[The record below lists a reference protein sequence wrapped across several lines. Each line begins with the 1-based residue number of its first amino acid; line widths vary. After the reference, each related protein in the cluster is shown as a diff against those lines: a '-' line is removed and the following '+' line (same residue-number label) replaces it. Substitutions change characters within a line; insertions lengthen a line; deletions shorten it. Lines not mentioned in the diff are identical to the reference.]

1 MQALVAGD
9 SLTVV
14 GGGAVPDVDDAEGV
28 GLAEV
33 YLPPG
38 VRLLARVGD
47 RSVVPHA
54 VRVAIDGA
62 RGGATPADGGHGGRL
77 VEGQVVAALGD
88 GQGRARRGG
97 GAVGVRG
104 DGVEL
109 RAVILERRRQGVHGA
124 RGVRDRRSFAGALGD
139 AVPLD
144 GGGRAAG
151 GDDGEGGALPCLH
164 GHGGGVRGDDGRL
177 GCCVFTIDVQGRA
190 HGAQA
195 DRVGVVGGVC
205 QFEAQGRDL
214 AGLEAQS
221 LADFSSL
228 DLGAGHLD
236 GGGAEGDLV
245 GRGGVEVAGELQGQV
260 SDGLVRLVHEVGV
273 VCLCAGVA
281 QCGGASE
288 ELLRG
293 DGRAVDG
300 GDRLRGHV
308 HRSAIEGDLDDGAQ
322 VRLRVLTRHGH
333 REGGAVLG
341 ELKRTVSAIHGHGGD
356 VAANAGKRQGLAGA
370 PQFGEEVQVVALG
383 HDLAPV
389 GGGIPRRAGSRDG
402 VGVTLHPLADL
413 GDDAGVEGVDR
424 AVTLGADVVGELATR
439 GDRADQVVDQLA
451 FLVALRAIVAVR
463 PRAVSP
469 AGRVD
474 RANRLPGPHVEVRGH
489 RVVAADLEVTGLV
502 PHAGVDHRLGL
513 ELVDPL
519 GHALG
524 LLGGGAAHVEPQLGD
539 RAVVGQKLSQL
550 GLDDG
555 RHQVLIDGVDV
566 AVGLGGLLRPV
577 DDREVEGELDAELV
591 ALGRQLLHRVL
602 AVVGLLDDV
611 VVGRLRVPHREAVVV
626 LRRDHQVLH
635 TRVVDCL
642 ADGGGIEICGQV
654 LGLEQVVVGGDV
666 LPGLDLL
673 GVAHTLAVAVVV
685 AAVDGVDAEVHE
697 HAVLE
702 FLPLGD
708 LGGGAQWYRCGDAGR
723 RWRRVGKTR
732 GAHGCEHQCRS
743 DRTTGKHSLEVHG
756 VSFQGVM
763 VDDSVRPQR

>member
-1 MQALVAGD
+1 M
-9 SLTVV
+9 
-14 GGGAVPDVDDAEGV
+14 
-28 GLAEV
+28 
-33 YLPPG
+33 
-38 VRLLARVGD
+38 
-47 RSVVPHA
+47 
-54 VRVAIDGA
+54 
-62 RGGATPADGGHGGRL
+62 
-77 VEGQVVAALGD
+77 
-88 GQGRARRGG
+88 
-97 GAVGVRG
+97 
-104 DGVEL
+104 
-109 RAVILERRRQGVHGA
+109 
-124 RGVRDRRSFAGALGD
+124 
-139 AVPLD
+139 
-144 GGGRAAG
+144 
-151 GDDGEGGALPCLH
+151 
-164 GHGGGVRGDDGRL
+164 
-177 GCCVFTIDVQGRA
+177 
-190 HGAQA
+190 
-195 DRVGVVGGVC
+195 C
-205 QFEAQGRDL
+205 QLQAQGGDL
-214 AGLEAQS
+214 AGLEGEA
-221 LADFSSL
+221 LADFSGL
-228 DLGAGHLD
+228 DLGTGHLN
-236 GGGAEGDLV
+236 GGGPEGDLV
-245 GRGGVEVAGELQGQV
+245 GRGGVEVAGELHGQV
-260 SDGLVRLVHEVGV
+260 GDGLVRLVHEVCV
-273 VCLCAGVA
+273 VGLCTGVA

-308 HRSAIEGDLDDGAQ
+308 GGGGVEGDLDDGAQ
-322 VRLRVLTRHGH
+322 VRLGVLTRHGH

-341 ELKRTVSAIHGHGGD
+341 EFKRTVGAVNGD
-356 VAANAGKRQGLAGA
+356 GAHVAADAGKRQGLAGA

-389 GGGIPRRAGSRDG
+389 GGGVPRRSGSRDG

-451 FLVALRAIVAVR
+451 FLVALRALVAVC

-474 RANRLPGPHVEVRGH
+474 RANRLPGTHVEVRGH
-489 RVVAADLEVTGLV
+489 RVVAADFEVACLV
-502 PHAGVDHRLGL
+502 PHARVDHRLGL

-519 GHALG
+519 GHALR

-539 RAVVGQKLSQL
+539 RAVVGEELSQL

-555 RHQVLIDGVDV
+555 RHQVFIDGVDV

-591 ALGRQLLHRVL
+591 ALGRQLFHRVL

-611 VVGRLRVPHREAVVV
+611 VVGRLRVPHGEAVVV

-642 ADGGGIEICGQV
+642 ADGGGVEVRSQV

-673 GVAHTLAVAVVV
+673 GVAHALAVAVVV

-756 VSFQGVM
+756 VSFQGVT